1 VFFRKKRAQTI
12 SEYVI
17 LITLVVAS
25 VVSMFVYVK
34 RGTQGLIGAAADQI
48 GSQYNAEQDFS
59 GKGGYISNS
68 DTTTA
73 MVANQHTYEW
83 PGTILK
89 TYRDTTET
97 VTNMSSN
104 LGWTEN

>member
-34 RGTQGLIGAAADQI
+34 RGTQGLIQAAADQI
-48 GSQYNAEQDFS
+48 GSQTKAEQDF
-59 GKGGYISNS
+59 GGRGGYINRS
-68 DTTTA
+68 DTATA
-73 MVANQHTYEW
+73 MVVNQHTYEW
-83 PGTILK
+83 PGVILK
-89 TYRDTTET
+89 TNRDSTET
-97 VTNMSSN
+97 LTNMSSN
-104 LGWTEN
+104 LGFTEN